1 MIALHIDRHTFD
13 RPEDL
18 ARSLADRVATE
29 LSLAINERNQA
40 TLAVSGGET
49 PKLFFNYLSQ
59 IDIAWDKVTITLV
72 DERFVAPDNL
82 RSNERLVRQHLLKN
96 YAERARFI
104 GLYMRSTTAELA
116 AFSAASRINNIPR
129 PFDVVILGMGLDGHT
144 ASFFPGGDR
153 LKQAIDPQSRALVV
167 PIHARGAE
175 EPRLTLTLPLLIEA
189 HFIALHIE
197 GEAKLEKFEQ
207 ALELGEAAEIPIRA
221 VLRNAATPVQ
231 LFWSPSTE
239 KGERNPYLAAESY
252 FEMIEV
258 REQIG
263 ESEVQLDIED
273 FLPELPLG
281 NREDNQPQ

>member
-13 RPEDL
+13 EREDL

-29 LSLAINERNQA
+29 LGLAINERNHA
-40 TLAVSGGET
+40 TIAVSGGET
-49 PKLFFNYLSQ
+49 PIVFFNHLSK
-59 IDIAWDKVTITLV
+59 IDIPWDKVTVTLV
-72 DERFVAPDNL
+72 DERFVPPENS

-96 YAERARFI
+96 YAEKARFV

-116 AFSAASRINNIPR
+116 AFSAASRINNLIR

-167 PIHARGAE
+167 PIHAKGAE
-175 EPRLTLTLPLLIEA
+175 EPRLTLTLPLLVEA

-197 GEAKLEKFEQ
+197 GDEKLHKFEQ
-207 ALELGEAAEIPIRA
+207 ALENGDSAEIPIRA
-221 VLRNAATPVQ
+221 IIRNVATPLQ
-231 LFWSPSTE
+231 LFWSPTKKTSE
-239 KGERNPYLAAESY
+239 YNHYLTAESY

-258 REQIG
+258 REHFMEE
-263 ESEVQLDIED
+263 ESEDSNKEHAILA
-273 FLPELPLG
+273 
-281 NREDNQPQ
+281 NRDRENNEHQE